1 MKSTATKG
9 TLHGVM
15 NRIRRGARN
24 RAGDTVYDTVAGTV
38 ANTVANTVAGTVGD
52 RVGDAVRSG
61 VGNSGRSKIR
71 KLVTGMAAVA
81 VVFSLAG
88 CGSSASAN
96 TTGQASAA
104 QTGQAAQNATGSGFR
119 RDANFKPTFVM
130 KTNPTSLS
138 AGKQFTMTFSMQ
150 FANRSPRTGHPGYMG
165 PRTGNSVGAAAGS
178 TGNRTGGYRGGYGG
192 GNRIGNR
199 TGGPFGGTPP
209 TGTVQIF
216 GNGVNQTIGLS
227 NQNRA
232 FSGTTTLANPGTDK
246 VTLTVQFG
254 SRSFTQQFTI
264 KVAQ

>member
-1 MKSTATKG
+1 MKSTKAKD
-9 TLHGVM
+9 TLRGFM
-15 NRIRRGARN
+15 NRVRGGARN
-24 RAGDTVYDTVAGTV
+24 RVYDTVANTVVDKV
-38 ANTVANTVAGTVGD
+38 ANTI
-52 RVGDAVRSG
+52 RSG
-61 VGNSGRSKIR
+61 VHNAGRSNST
-71 KLVTGMAAVA
+71 KLVTGMAAVV

-96 TTGQASAA
+96 TTGQASAPP
-104 QTGQAAQNATGSGFR
+104 TGQAAQNATGSGFR

-150 FANRSPRTGHPGYMG
+150 FANRGPRTGHPGYTG

-227 NQNRA
+227 HQNRA
-232 FSGTTTLANPGTDK
+232 FSGTTTLANPGTYT
-246 VTLTVQFG
+246 VTLTMQFG